1 MEDLPTLVMNRR
13 GLIILFFFSQLIW
26 GQSSNNGWSI
36 QLLFENQPLEK
47 EKQYFTQSG
56 DTLTFD
62 KVKFYISNVEFID
75 TKGNSTTIHDYPQ
88 LIDWDKPESLKLEFN
103 SVAVEEGWLQFTLGV
118 PLEYNTNGAFDGDLD
133 PVLGMYWAW
142 QSGYIFIKMEGHSP
156 SAPTLK
162 HKFQFHLGGYAGAMN
177 ALTQVKL
184 PIHVQSKSLTVDL
197 APFFNALQLQTTP
210 TVMVPGSQAV
220 TLSQT
225 FNSCF
230 RIP

>member
-1 MEDLPTLVMNRR
+1 MNLSWL
-13 GLIILFFFSQLIW
+13 LILCLFSQFNW
-26 GQSSNNGWSI
+26 GQSAQNGLSI

-47 EKQYFTQSG
+47 EKQYITQSG

-62 KVKFYISNVEFID
+62 KVKFYISNVEYID
-75 TKGNSTTIHDYPQ
+75 TKGNSSTIYDYPQ
-88 LIDWDKPESLKLEFN
+88 LIDWDKPESLKLDFN
-103 SVAVEEGWLQFTLGV
+103 SVVVEEGWLQFTLGV
-118 PLEYNTNGAFDGDLD
+118 PLEYNTNGVFDGDLD

-156 SAPTLK
+156 SVPTLK
-162 HKFQFHLGGYAGAMN
+162 HKFQFHLGGYAGTMN

-184 PIHVQSKSLTVDL
+184 PIHVQSKSLSVDL
-197 APFFNALQLQTTP
+197 APFFYAIQLQTTP
-210 TVMVPGSQAV
+210 TIMVPGSQAV

-230 RIP
+230 RMP

>member
-1 MEDLPTLVMNRR
+1 
-13 GLIILFFFSQLIW
+13 
-26 GQSSNNGWSI
+26 
-36 QLLFENQPLEK
+36 
-47 EKQYFTQSG
+47 
-56 DTLTFD
+56 
-62 KVKFYISNVEFID
+62 
-75 TKGNSTTIHDYPQ
+75 
-88 LIDWDKPESLKLEFN
+88 
-103 SVAVEEGWLQFTLGV
+103 
-118 PLEYNTNGAFDGDLD
+118 
-133 PVLGMYWAW
+133 
-142 QSGYIFIKMEGHSP
+142 MEGHSP

-210 TVMVPGSQAV
+210 TIMVPGSQAV
-220 TLSQT
+220 ILSQT

>member
-1 MEDLPTLVMNRR
+1 MNRSWL
-13 GLIILFFFSQLIW
+13 LILCLFSQFNW
-26 GQSSNNGWSI
+26 GQSIQDGLSI
-36 QLLFENQPLEK
+36 LLLFENQPLEK
-47 EKQYFTQSG
+47 GIQYLTQSG

-62 KVKFYISNVEFID
+62 KVKFYISNVEYVD
-75 TKGNSTTIHDYPQ
+75 QKGNSTTIYDYPQ
-88 LIDWDKPESLKLEFN
+88 LIDWDKPESLKLDFN

-118 PLEYNTNGAFDGDLD
+118 PLEYNTNGVFDGDLD

-184 PIHVQSKSLTVDL
+184 PIHEQSKSFTVDL
-197 APFFNALQLQTTP
+197 APFFNAIQLQTTP
-210 TVMVPGSQAV
+210 TIMVPGSQAV
-220 TLSQT
+220 ILSQT

>member
-1 MEDLPTLVMNRR
+1 MNRR

-26 GQSSNNGWSI
+26 GQSSNNGLSI
-36 QLLFENQPLEK
+36 QILFQNNTLEK
-47 EKQYFTQSG
+47 ERLYFTQSG

-88 LIDWDKPESLKLEFN
+88 LIDWDKPESLKLDFN

-162 HKFQFHLGGYAGAMN
+162 NKFQFHLGGYAGAMN

-184 PIHVQSKSLTVDL
+184 PIHVQSKSLKVDL

>member
-1 MEDLPTLVMNRR
+1 MNRNWL
-13 GLIILFFFSQLIW
+13 LILCLFSQINW
-26 GQSSNNGWSI
+26 GQSTKDGLSI

-47 EKQYFTQSG
+47 EKQYITQSG

-62 KVKFYISNVEFID
+62 KVKFYLSNVEYVD

-88 LIDWDKPESLKLEFN
+88 LIDWDKTESLKLDFN
-103 SVAVEEGWLQFTLGV
+103 SVVVEEGWLQFTLGV

-184 PIHVQSKSLTVDL
+184 PIHVQSKSLSVDL
-197 APFFNALQLQTTP
+197 APFFNTIQLQTISTI
-210 TVMVPGSQAV
+210 MVPGSQAV

-230 RIP
+230 RMP